1 MGICMPRKKPYMFER
16 YELKLVVFVFYGR
29 FHELL
34 PIVFGFKGE
43 FNDLNTRY
51 LFKSYD
57 QKLVVFVIMAIFMSY
72 HSFLVLVGFARPI
85 RYVACLRYMTK
96 NS

>member
-16 YELKLVVFVFYGR
+16 YEQKLVVFVFYGR

-34 PIVFGFKGE
+34 PIVFGLKGE

-72 HSFLVLVGFARPI
+72 CPQFFGSSWICKAYKIGSIFEI
-85 RYVACLRYMTK
+85 YD
-96 NS
+96 